1 MTSPPFEP
9 EVRVPQLVDL
19 SHLDHGPVPGI
30 PDPYPSRRFE
40 DYIEVRGFL
49 VPKKRHTP
57 FSVDLRDPNQEEVF
71 NPIRNEWVPPER
83 FLAGTASGEAEI
95 LNGIARILRLEVECY
110 PVTSHTLERIPI
122 GEISVTIAALCSLT
136 SEKDRHYQ
144 VIEPQSP
151 YETPEAFLRHVMEV
165 NDLGREARDAEPTPI
180 LGEPEPVLIGPDGR
194 KWYRVQLTSEPV
206 RALRKLKRTKMNE
219 AFFAGVRASYL
230 KARAE
235 GRSTT
240 RAVAQWHERWTGRT
254 PATSSVDR
262 YVRLTK
268 KYYGEEFF
276 DAEDK

>member
-19 SHLDHGPVPGI
+19 SHLNHGPVPGI